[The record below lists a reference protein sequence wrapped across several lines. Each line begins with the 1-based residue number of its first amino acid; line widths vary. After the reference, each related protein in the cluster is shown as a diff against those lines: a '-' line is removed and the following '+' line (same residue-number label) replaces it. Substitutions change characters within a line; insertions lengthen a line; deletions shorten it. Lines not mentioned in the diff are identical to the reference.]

1 APARPTLYLQPQ
13 VPVFVRGESVELV
26 CVAEGAR
33 RGRRFSLSRLGA
45 EEPLQ
50 TQRAQS
56 WSKFVVFQ
64 LREEVAIGTQVYTCS
79 YWAWAPGSD
88 VLSAQSETVAV
99 TVIERA
105 PKPTIAPEGAY
116 RTFVEGEAVRIAC
129 TAPWALTNATFLL
142 YQGTED
148 EASASAT
155 STPGSN
161 ATTFDTGGGAGVG
174 RRDYSCAY
182 VTEVS
187 ERRIESQRSETVRI
201 RVESRLTKPNLDG
214 VNITFQVGDT
224 VRLVCEGGIEDW
236 LNTFLL
242 YQGVAEEPL
251 MSGKPIFARAAVT
264 FDVTDAL
271 AHGTETFSCASR
283 RDLSGRRVLSQR
295 SHMLEVSAHDPLS
308 KPELTMNVR
317 TGIYWKGQSL
327 QMTCRGDVHGPRVYF
342 SFFRDGQPAM
352 TREPHSF
359 PIVQILGS
367 NRAGVYQ
374 CSYAMDT
381 PGRWF
386 QSPLSDGVR
395 VTEIGYLRRPSI
407 ALAGGRG
414 GGSEGGRS
422 VTCRAP
428 VRETGRKFDLYRSG
442 DGRPVLSRKARP
454 GSPTVTFDLEGL
466 LRSGTGYYQCAY
478 RSEHGG
484 QERVS
489 ERSDRLEIIN

>member
-1 APARPTLYLQPQ
+1 MTSFAVLSVIGILIHCPTTFTEEAPARPTLYLQLQ

-201 RVESRLTKPNLDG
+201 RVESRLTKPNLYLDG

-295 SHMLEVSAHDPLS
+295 SDMLEVSAHEQPTLIPGRRNDHGPMAGDFSVDCLSLIIPELEERAPLS
-308 KPELTMNVR
+308 IELMYHPTWRSNSIQPCY
-317 TGIYWKGQSL
+317 TGTG
-327 QMTCRGDVHGPRVYF
+327 GDPF
-342 SFFRDGQPAM
+342 
-352 TREPHSF
+352 
-359 PIVQILGS
+359 
-367 NRAGVYQ
+367 
-374 CSYAMDT
+374 
-381 PGRWF
+381 
-386 QSPLSDGVR
+386 SPLL
-395 VTEIGYLRRPSI
+395 E
-407 ALAGGRG
+407 
-414 GGSEGGRS
+414 S
-422 VTCRAP
+422 VT
-428 VRETGRKFDLYRSG
+428 
-442 DGRPVLSRKARP
+442 
-454 GSPTVTFDLEGL
+454 
-466 LRSGTGYYQCAY
+466 
-478 RSEHGG
+478 
-484 QERVS
+484 QEQ
-489 ERSDRLEIIN
+489 

>member
-1 APARPTLYLQPQ
+1 MTSFAVLSVIGILIHCPTTFTEEAPARPTLYLQLQ

-201 RVESRLTKPNLDG
+201 RVEN
-214 VNITFQVGDT
+214 
-224 VRLVCEGGIEDW
+224 
-236 LNTFLL
+236 
-242 YQGVAEEPL
+242 
-251 MSGKPIFARAAVT
+251 
-264 FDVTDAL
+264 
-271 AHGTETFSCASR
+271 
-283 RDLSGRRVLSQR
+283 
-295 SHMLEVSAHDPLS
+295 PLS